1 MSSEVFLSSPVEIR
15 KKKKPQID
23 DVHVHVYG
31 QVSDR
36 LTAASL
42 LLCDRSLTE
51 AGDSL
56 LTTLQMFLR
65 VLQVFLGQTSGSL

>member
-23 DVHVHVYG
+23 DVHVYG
-31 QVSDR
+31 QGSDR